1 MTNLE
6 HNINGRDIDL
16 ANTDPSEPSPDNP
29 GTDEGGFYAPWV
41 PPRSPPTR
49 DDPDEGWWAEP
60 PSREDLRIRP
70 APGGAGRRDRKAHQI
85 AEAQRIADLQA
96 QAPSAGA
103 LKAAGLP
110 YGPPKG
116 LTRKGKRAWRAE
128 NRDITATR
136 RQRVLS
142 STVDA
147 RAAGALILGAVIA
160 VLLLLRVFVFA
171 GGDSAA
177 PDPATSPAAAG
188 GTPAVAAPV
197 RSSTAAAPTSAA
209 VAAAAPPVA
218 ALVVVQTWL
227 TLTCES
233 TADYP
238 NAVRWQAAKPLLTD
252 IGFASANLGASVVP
266 ATWVCA
272 NITVTG
278 DPATTPDGSF
288 LVDYAATRTI
298 TTGSSPTVTEQIT
311 GTRVVVPQNG
321 QWLVDREVIGHTH

>member
-6 HNINGRDIDL
+6 NHLNGRDIDL
-16 ANTDPSEPSPDNP
+16 ANTDPDHPN
-29 GTDEGGFYAPWV
+29 TDDDGFYAPWV
-41 PPRSPPTR
+41 PPRSTPTR
-49 DDPDEGWWAEP
+49 DDPDDQWWDEL

-70 APGGAGRRDRKAHQI
+70 APDGASRRDRKAHQI

-128 NRDITATR
+128 NRDIAAAR

-147 RAAGALILGAVIA
+147 RAAGALIVGAVIA
-160 VLLLLRVFVFA
+160 VLLLLRVFVF
-171 GGDSAA
+171 GGADSSA
-177 PDPATSPAAAG
+177 PDPT
-188 GTPAVAAPV
+188 TPAVAAPATTLAAAAPT
-197 RSSTAAAPTSAA
+197 RSSTAAAPSPAA
-209 VAAAAPPVA
+209 AAAAPVA
-218 ALVVVQTWL
+218 ALAAVQTWL

-233 TADYP
+233 SVDYP
-238 NAVRWQAAKPLLTD
+238 NAARWQAAKPLLTGA
-252 IGFASANLGASVVP
+252 GFASANLAPSVVP
-266 ATWVCA
+266 ATWVCS

-278 DPATTPDGSF
+278 DPATTPDGSY
-288 LVDYAATRTI
+288 LIDYTATRTI
-298 TTGSSPTVTEQIT
+298 TTGNSPTVTEQVT
-311 GTRVVVPQNG
+311 GTRVVIPQNS